1 MKKNDKEKLHLNL
14 KISKR
19 SDSISSEKYLKYK
32 VDDSESNISEDD
44 IETKMNRLIQIKK
57 AIKSKKVDSESIGY
71 ERMKKEAEKFK
82 KKQKEHKDKKNIDNT
97 NKIKEGLKVFEAKYK
112 KIIKKNFFK
121 KLIKKVK
128 GKENIKKGYEK
139 IELLYKQLKK
149 IKRKEIF
156 KNLKLY
162 WRKKKRRRRKKKKG

>member
-1 MKKNDKEKLHLNL
+1 MKKDDNQTLNLNL

-19 SDSISSEKYLKYK
+19 KDSITSEKYLKYK

-82 KKQKEHKDKKNIDNT
+82 KKQKEYKDKKDINDK
-97 NKIKEGLKVFEAKYK
+97 NKIKEGLKVFETKYK
-112 KIIKKNFFK
+112 KIIKNKFFK
-121 KLIKKVK
+121 KFIKKIK
-128 GKENIKKGYEK
+128 RKENIKKGYEK

-149 IKRKEIF
+149 IKRQEIF
-156 KNLKLY
+156 KNI
-162 WRKKKRRRRKKKKG
+162 KK